1 MQRDASAARDPDG
14 FFTLPPLPYAQ
25 RALAPVISVRTVRF
39 HYEKHHK
46 GYVDKLNTLIAE
58 HGLQHVT
65 LVEIIRRTHGD
76 PERAEI
82 FNNAAQ
88 VWNHNF
94 YWQCLK
100 PASRMTG
107 NNPTDELARLIDD
120 TFGSIAALK
129 AELVKKAMAQ
139 FGSGWVWLVRNGKS
153 LQVAKTGNAEVPFT
167 SGHVPLLTIDV
178 WEHAYYLDYQN
189 RREEYVTAVIDEL
202 LDWKF
207 AAENLTRME
216 ALIAA

>member
-1 MQRDASAARDPDG
+1 MPRDTSAKAGAAG

-46 GYVDKLNTLIAE
+46 GYVEKLNALIAE
-58 HGLQHVT
+58 HGMQDVP
-65 LVEIIRRTHGD
+65 LVELIRRTHGD
-76 PERAEI
+76 AERVEI

-100 PASRMTG
+100 PATRITG
-107 NNPTDELARLIDD
+107 NKPSDELAGLIDES
-120 TFGSIAALK
+120 FGSFDALK
-129 AELVKKAMAQ
+129 AELVKQAMAQ
-139 FGSGWVWLVRNGKS
+139 FGSGWVWLVREGNGLK
-153 LQVAKTGNAEVPFT
+153 VTKTGNAEVPFT
-167 SGHVPLLTIDV
+167 TGEVPLLTIDV

-189 RREEYVTAVIDEL
+189 QREEHVTAVIDEL
-202 LDWKF
+202 LNWKF
-207 AAENLTRME
+207 AAENLTRLE